1 MKKEKLEEIIRALEG
16 ITYEE
21 WKNLKWAVN
30 RHYKYNRNNMKIEDT
45 KDFREFLESELLE
58 QLPFPD

>member
-1 MKKEKLEEIIRALEG
+1 MKKDKLEEIIKALVG
-16 ITYEE
+16 IPYEE
-21 WKNLKWAVN
+21 WKRLRWAVD
-30 RHYKYNRNNMKIEDT
+30 RHYEYSIENMKIEDT